1 MKTTKNSLLNSGSG
15 FTFMTILMVS
25 ILVCSSVTIFAQEKK
40 TDFSGLWKLDESKS
54 QIGEGRGR
62 MAATKMKITQDATTL
77 SNEKTSVRQSG
88 EEVTTT
94 EKVTFDGRETDNSAS
109 NRQKKS
115 TASWSADGKILTIS
129 STTIFERDGNTM
141 EIKSVEIYK
150 PGTDNTFTIE
160 SSSTSPRGESKAT
173 LVYNKVN

>member
-1 MKTTKNSLLNSGSG
+1 MKATKISYSNSGSG
-15 FTFMTILMVS
+15 INFFAILMVS
-25 ILVCSSVTIFAQEKK
+25 ILIFLSVTIFAQEKK
-40 TDFSGLWKLDESKS
+40 TDFSGSWKLNESKS
-54 QIGEGRGR
+54 QMGEGRGR
-62 MAATKMKITQDATTL
+62 MAATKMKITQEAAML

-94 EKVTFDGRETDNSAS
+94 EKVTFDGKETDNSAN

-115 TASWSADGKILTIS
+115 MASWSADGKVLTVN

-160 SSSTSPRGESKAT
+160 SSSTSQRGEFKAT
-173 LVYNKVN
+173 LVYDKVN